1 MSGMCVYAW
10 NSTRRR
16 IRACSGRESGLK
28 KLLMKING
36 DAACHLLLPMQA
48 RFHHTAENPFFSA
61 LIYCFVIYELST
73 SLLSKLIYILTKNS
87 QVTVKNCFI
96 VFKIY

>member
-1 MSGMCVYAW
+1 MLPAISSSLCRHV
-10 NSTRRR
+10 STTQQK
-16 IRACSGRESGLK
+16 ILFF
-28 KLLMKING
+28 LLFTI
-36 DAACHLLLPMQA
+36 P
-48 RFHHTAENPFFSA
+48 